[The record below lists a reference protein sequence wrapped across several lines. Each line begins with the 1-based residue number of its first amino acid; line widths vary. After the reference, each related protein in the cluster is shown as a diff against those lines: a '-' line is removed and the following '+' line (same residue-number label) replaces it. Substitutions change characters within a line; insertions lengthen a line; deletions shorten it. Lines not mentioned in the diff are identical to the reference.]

1 MSSHTQCITFTDN
14 NFHQEVIEA
23 EVPVLVDC
31 WATWCHPHRLGNPT
45 ISELAADFTGQ
56 VKVGR
61 LNVEDSAQ
69 AAMPYR
75 IRAVPTLL
83 IFQGG
88 EVVSQIVGGVSK
100 ATIAAKLNV
109 LLQSSYSSR
118 RQAV

>member
-1 MSSHTQCITFTDN
+1 MLNHTQCITFIDN

-23 EVPVLVDC
+23 EVPLLVDC
-31 WATWCHPHRLGNPT
+31 WATWCNPCCMQNST

-61 LNVEDSAQ
+61 LNVENLAQ
-69 AAMPYR
+69 AAMPHR
-75 IRAVPTLL
+75 IRVVPTLL

-88 EVVSQIVGGVSK
+88 KVVSRIIGGVPK
-100 ATIAAKLNV
+100 ATIAAKLNE
-109 LLQSSYSSR
+109 LLQGSCSSR